1 MGVTCRMH
9 GRMEDAIPTQCQS
22 GLTTYAGFGHARF
35 TEIDSRCK
43 HVAESLQGTSS
54 TVY

>member
-1 MGVTCRMH
+1 MH
-9 GRMEDAIPTQCQS
+9 RQMEDEILTQCQS
-22 GLTTYAGFGHARF
+22 GLTTYAGFGHIRF

-43 HVAESLQGTSS
+43 HVPESLQYTCG